1 MHFRDSLD
9 KFTQSVF
16 GSIHPFLSKRKMHSG
31 GSKKRRSKS
40 KKHGSKRIS
49 KSMRRKSIRR

>member
-9 KFTQSVF
+9 EFTKSVF
-16 GSIHPFLSKRKMHSG
+16 GSVHPFSLLKRKMHGG

-40 KKHGSKRIS
+40 KRHGSKRRS
-49 KSMRRKSIRR
+49 KSVRR